1 MRELLFKGYEEDG
14 KKVLIYELPE
24 EGDLDETTL
33 DLCEAGELSC
43 VVPTKYVD
51 DADAFYY
58 DLDGCKT
65 FSKALKGEV
74 DSSDV
79 LELLYSFAM
88 GLSELKEKDVP
99 LQHLVLHRDFVYVD
113 RMSMQVKLM
122 LIPMTDDADVNAVD
136 EIAKFIRVTLAS
148 LCYNI
153 NEDGT
158 YVTNLLTLVNTPDQ
172 FNVNFLVNCLQEL
185 MDIYKLDYNSDSY
198 GGYVDSAEAVEDED
212 IATVDPSVLE
222 DAAPEEYAE
231 EAPSEEVSVSETYE
245 ETAEEYET
253 AAPETYEETPA
264 TEAYEET
271 PSEESYEEVP
281 VSDTYEDVPSEEEV
295 PVEETVTPVEPGIAR
310 AAEVGGRKKFGRKPM
325 SAVSAVYDDASDAQA
340 EDEDDADKTE
350 AISVDE
356 QQKEALRKIAEAEAV
371 SPFKDDEDTERQR
384 FELDDMDGI
393 TENLR
398 PIEISIP
405 DGRKPR
411 HSSVFEP
418 SLDGGDGEEDGYREK
433 ISMRKKP
440 RNPTAS
446 NRVAQAEAAKEEE
459 KKEQQAQEE
468 AAILPKVNPYLIR
481 VNTNER
487 IMITKQT
494 FKIGKASFGMDYS
507 VGDNGAISRNH
518 CTIFAKDGVYY
529 IRDNKSTNH
538 TYVNG
543 VMVKIGQDAVLTHE
557 SKVVLADEEFI
568 FKLN

>member
-1 MRELLFKGYEEDG
+1 MRELLFKGYEEEG

-24 EGDLDETTL
+24 EGDLDEATL

-79 LELLYSFAM
+79 LELLYSFAT
-88 GLSELKEKDVP
+88 GLTELKDKGVP

-185 MDIYKLDYNSDSY
+185 MDIYKLNYNSEEY
-198 GGYVDSAEAVEDED
+198 GGYVESTEATDDED
-212 IATVDPSVLE
+212 IATVDPSVF
-222 DAAPEEYAE
+222 EETA
-231 EAPSEEVSVSETYE
+231 APSEEQYTEETYE
-245 ETAEEYET
+245 EPVSE
-253 AAPETYEETPA
+253 ETYEEAPPEET
-264 TEAYEET
+264 YEEAAA
-271 PSEESYEEVP
+271 EESYDDSAFDEPVP
-281 VSDTYEDVPSEEEV
+281 QPFSVAEEE
-295 PVEETVTPVEPGIAR
+295 PAAEDEPVTPVEPGIAR
-310 AAEVGGRKKFGRKPM
+310 AAEVGGRKKFGRKAAGVGSGM
-325 SAVSAVYDDASDAQA
+325 VADTEAS
-340 EDEDDADKTE
+340 ESSEEEDADKTE
-350 AISVDE
+350 TLSRDE
-356 QQKEALRKIAEAEAV
+356 QQKEVLRKIAEAESV
-371 SPFKDDEDTERQR
+371 EPFRDDDDEDTERQR

-405 DGRKPR
+405 DGKKPK
-411 HSSVFEP
+411 HTSVFEP
-418 SLDGGDGEEDGYREK
+418 SADGVDGEEDGYREK

-440 RNPTAS
+440 VNPAVS
-446 NRVAQAEAAKEEE
+446 NRLAQAEAAKEEE
-459 KKEQQAQEE
+459 KKEIQAQEE
-468 AAILPKVNPYLIR
+468 ATILPKVNPYLIR

-557 SKVVLADEEFI
+557 SKVVLADEEFV